1 MRYREGATPNEL
13 GPPVSDD
20 MLVVEAAIAL
30 LVGVGLT
37 VAGVRGR
44 QIWLAFWGGTLV
56 LASTV
61 YLGAIAS
68 GFR

>member
-20 MLVVEAAIAL
+20 MLIVEAALAL

-37 VAGVRGR
+37 VAGIRGR

-56 LASTV
+56 LASII

-68 GFR
+68 GFQ